1 VIHNTCPCCEV
12 ARPPH
17 CAGCT
22 FALDCPDACEDFDYV
37 SDLRITD
44 DEVAAVWRAI
54 RRCDANAQAQMVS
67 GMGADEESVDA
78 ETMYSMLRRLC

>member
-1 VIHNTCPCCEV
+1 
-12 ARPPH
+12 
-17 CAGCT
+17 
-22 FALDCPDACEDFDYV
+22 
-37 SDLRITD
+37 LRITD